1 MMADA
6 RGAGGDAIAAAQA
19 RLLTDPSF
27 QFAFAPAPSPPRPP
41 LWLTAFIRLL
51 VHILTTLSPEVR
63 VAFWVIIALAVGAIL
78 FVAARRWRGSARRK
92 AKDAPLN
99 LHALGAAASQ
109 AAAQAAARLAEA
121 DRLAAL
127 EFYAQA
133 AHVLLLRGV
142 ADVEA
147 GRPGAVR
154 ASSTSRDIAAL
165 PDLPPQPRAAF
176 KTIAAVVERA
186 LFGGRPVDAAAWR
199 TCRDAYGALV
209 KPEAWLP
216 A

>member
-1 MMADA
+1 MADA
-6 RGAGGDAIAAAQA
+6 RGAGGDAIAGAQA
-19 RLLTDPSF
+19 RLLNDPSF
-27 QFAFAPAPSPPRPP
+27 QFAFAPPPSPPRPP
-41 LWLTAFIRLL
+41 HWLLALFRALR
-51 VHILTTLSPEVR
+51 HILKAVSPELR
-63 VAFWVIIALAVGAIL
+63 IGFWVVVALAVGAIL

-109 AAAQAAARLAEA
+109 AAAQAAVRLAEA

-127 EFYAQA
+127 ELYAQA

-154 ASSTSRDIAAL
+154 PSSTSRDIAAL

-186 LFGGRPVDAAAWR
+186 LFGGRPVDAAAWLV
-199 TCRDAYGALV
+199 CRDAYGALIR
-209 KPEAWLP
+209 PEAWL
-216 A
+216 AA